1 MCLFCV
7 CLCVWLCVFVCLCV
21 WLCLCVFVFVFV
33 FVCVVVFVC
42 ACVFV
47 FRCVCV
53 CLCVC
58 VCVCVSVCVC
68 VCVLV
73 FVFVCAYTCRYTG
86 NQKFLRTSQSLPSGR
101 TPLAFSTG
109 HPSCGIRVCVYAGKN
124 TQVSACQMR
133 ILASIQEIRSF

>member
-1 MCLFCV
+1 MPFRVYIYIYTETTFQVCESKHVSTRAVVGVDRRFPFLVSCV
-7 CLCVWLCVFVCLCV
+7 CLCV
-21 WLCLCVFVFVFV
+21 
-33 FVCVVVFVC
+33 
-42 ACVFV
+42 
-47 FRCVCV
+47 R
-53 CLCVC
+53 

-133 ILASIQEIRSF
+133 ILGSIQEIRSF